1 MKKTTL
7 RIFLISATLIFFLIV
22 YSCNLS
28 IREKENKPNIIIILA
43 DDMGFSDPGCF
54 GGEIQTPNL
63 DYLSSNGLRF
73 SQFYNAS
80 RSCPTRASLLT
91 GLYSHVAGIGEMT
104 TDRHTEGY
112 RGYLTENTVT
122 LAEVLKEA
130 GYNTAMSGKWHVS
143 NTPAIEDPL
152 DQLNW
157 LNHHEEHPLFS
168 PIEQY
173 PTSRGFNKF
182 FGTVWGVVDYFDPFS
197 LTDGTLPVKSVPQN
211 YYQTDAINDTAV
223 AYIKEFSKEDKP
235 FFLYVAHNA
244 PHWPLMALPEDIDK
258 YKETYKVGW
267 DVIRQGRYNK
277 LVLEGIID
285 SAKYPL
291 SPRLKNEIKWEN
303 NPDKEWDAMA
313 MSVHAAM
320 VDRMDQ
326 GIGRIISALQESGQ
340 IENTLILFLSDN
352 GASPED
358 CARYGPGFDRPD
370 ETRKGE
376 KIIYPT
382 DKRTLPGP
390 ETTFSSIGPIWAN
403 VSNTPFRLAKAESYE
418 GGIHTP
424 MIAFWPKGIKVKKGS
439 VSDHLGHVV
448 DFMSTCVE
456 LAQTTY
462 PVKYK
467 GHSISPMQ
475 GLSLVPVFKN
485 KKAPEH
491 VNLFN
496 EHFGARYIRTDN
508 WKLVSTAS
516 DSTWHLYNLEVDRT
530 ELNDLSVQFPNKEKE
545 MKRIWTKWALHNKVL
560 PK

>member
-7 RIFLISATLIFFLIV
+7 RIFLISATLILIV

-28 IREKENKPNIIIILA
+28 FGEKEKKPNIIIILA

-173 PTSRGFNKF
+173 PTSR
-182 FGTVWGVVDYFDPFS
+182 VDYFDPFS
-197 LTDGTLPVKSVPQN
+197 LTVGTLPVKSVPQN

-313 MSVHAAM
+313 MSLHAAM
-320 VDRMDQ
+320 VDRMDH